1 MQGDKQANV
10 WCKVVGEGGQDAVE
24 PKRIVATIGKAPLTI
39 TIPTAAKTYNGKAQ
53 TQAVKVTGNKAGKA
67 AQTLLA
73 GTDYDVKYANNV
85 NAAGNN
91 NYNAKTVKNLTYIVK
106 VNKAANPIK
115 VTAKAKSFKVAMILT
130 HARDVVPDGRPRACV
145 RTQASDTQASDTR
158 RCVSVR
164 R

>member
-1 MQGDKQANV
+1 MTYSLASVSGKATKAKNKSKF
-10 WCKVVGEGGQDAVE
+10 KVVATSGNIAVAKGT
-24 PKRIVATIGKAPLTI
+24 PADTY
-39 TIPTAAKTYNGKAQ
+39 TAKVN
-53 TQAVKVTGNKAGKA
+53 VK
-67 AQTLLA
+67 
-73 GTDYDVKYANNV
+73 
-85 NAAGNN
+85 AAGNN

-158 RCVSVR
+158 RWVSVR